1 MGVNKKGNTARVT
14 RAKAKTLPIYPE
26 LDIHHSG
33 RVFTKHFTNLSY
45 TLNWDQLILFQW
57 LCHEST
63 GYNVFSY
70 NLKTIKKYQGYV
82 RALRKK
88 YPKGM
93 ADGLNIA
100 VYNIREVLIELIEMG
115 AVFNTEVKGE
125 MFINP
130 NLSYRP
136 KWFNGKLYKQY
147 VTEYN
152 NLFSADRLN
161 DIYQVNQKAINKIKE
176 TQSIYKK

>member
-1 MGVNKKGNTARVT
+1 MGINKKGNTARVT
-14 RAKAKTLPIYPE
+14 RAKAKTLPTYPA
-26 LDIHHSG
+26 LDVHHSG
-33 RVFTKHFTNLSY
+33 RVFTKHFANLSY
-45 TLNWDQLILFQW
+45 TLNWDQLMLFQW

-115 AVFNTEVKGE
+115 AVFNTEIKGE

-136 KWFNGKLYKQY
+136 KWFNGKLYKWY

-152 NLFSADRLN
+152 NPQEEGSVKYVHQ
-161 DIYQVNQKAINKIKE
+161 INQYVINKIKE
-176 TQSIYKK
+176 TQTIYKK